1 MRESTSRR
9 SHGLLPREGLRGDR
23 TGQPFLLPL
32 FLPREAGISGQERRR
47 GPDCCPDSFAR
58 PAGERGDENSPSG
71 SSSMKTGTAKV
82 VRCVDV
88 EPS

>member
-1 MRESTSRR
+1 MRESASRR

-32 FLPREAGISGQERRR
+32 FSPQEAGISGQERRR

-58 PAGERGDENSPSG
+58 PAGERGGRELTLRKQQHEDRYG
-71 SSSMKTGTAKV
+71 QGCQV
-82 VRCVDV
+82 C
-88 EPS
+88 